1 LLAARTITNKPIELV
16 LDDVGQMFAGVATI
30 RAALFDELDA
40 NTRELYAFD
49 CEKHLVTDEG
59 ATDARCAF
67 VDAVIARIAEL
78 QAAPHD
84 GVKLENLCPKHIKLM
99 LPCPTVGMCVQC
111 EKERELARNGVSR

>member
-1 LLAARTITNKPIELV
+1 MSTKVVEIN
-16 LDDVGQMFAGVATI
+16 LDDRRQPFAGVATI
-30 RAALFDELDA
+30 RAALFDALDA

-78 QAAPHD
+78 QQAPHD
-84 GVKLENLCPKHIKLM
+84 GVKLENLCDKHKREI
-99 LPCPTVGMCVQC
+99 LPLPTASVCPECAA
-111 EKERELARNGVSR
+111 ERRSTWRLKQS